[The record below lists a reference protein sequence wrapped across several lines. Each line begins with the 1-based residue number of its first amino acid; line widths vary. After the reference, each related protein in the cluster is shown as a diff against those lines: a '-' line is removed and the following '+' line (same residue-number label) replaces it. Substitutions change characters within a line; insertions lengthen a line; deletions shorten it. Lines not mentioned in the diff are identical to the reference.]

1 LQANF
6 FLTSADLEDLE
17 LEDETEEIEDDLEL
31 AAGDIFFYPSPNLL
45 TLWHF
50 EFNAG
55 AGA

>member
-31 AAGDIFFYPSPNLL
+31 APGDIFFFLL
-45 TLWHF
+45 QIF
-50 EFNAG
+50 
-55 AGA
+55 